1 MSSIARYAPAGILL
15 IACAFVWNARSQTAV
30 PLNAPLSS
38 VLPAV
43 SGYQSTDQKL
53 TGDEIRVAGMTNY
66 VARVFRRDSAYA
78 FSTFVSYYERQT
90 QGKTI
95 HSPRNC
101 LPGAGW
107 EVLTP
112 GTTRVPFD
120 GVLRTVNRYVLKNGP
135 ATALVYYWY
144 QGRGRIVANEYAV
157 KWNLLRD
164 AALAGHTE
172 EALVRVV
179 VPVMAPKT
187 GATQASALAAADS
200 LAEDISARLVREVAR
215 ALP

>member
-1 MSSIARYAPAGILL
+1 MRNLARYAPAGVLL
-15 IACAFVWNARSQTAV
+15 MGCLFVWNARSHAAM

-38 VLPAV
+38 VLPSV
-43 SGYQSTDQKL
+43 PGYVATDQEL
-53 TGDEIRVAGMTNY
+53 TADEIRVAGMNSY

-107 EVLTP
+107 EVLSP
-112 GTTRVPFD
+112 GTAQVPWD
-120 GVLRTVNRYVLKNGP
+120 GVPRTVNRYVLKNGP

-144 QGRGRIVANEYAV
+144 QGRGRVVANEYAV

-164 AALAGHTE
+164 AAIAGHTE

-179 VPVMAPKT
+179 VPVSS
-187 GATQASALAAADS
+187 TQDGRSEGALAAADS
-200 LAEDISARLVREVAR
+200 LAADISARLVREVAR
-215 ALP
+215 AIP